1 MEKLKDA
8 FQATYL
14 CIKYPFLY
22 PRNRFTDLHYT
33 NWTLHE
39 YLKKLYDK
47 AYILDKRSY
56 QAKTKNVF
64 YVVWYRV
71 VDFIYKW
78 ICPIFHC
85 IPTYTEWDAM
95 PEGWH
100 KAFGD
105 DMLNELNAIYKKFD
119 RAQKKNFRILQI
131 KEKYGTLRFYTSFT
145 TPELI
150 RFTNKYEALS
160 EKTCIECGYPA
171 THMTKGYILPLCDE
185 CDKK

>member
-1 MEKLKDA
+1 MEKLKEVLK
-8 FQATYL
+8 ATYL

-56 QAKTKNVF
+56 LVKTKNVF
-64 YVVWYRV
+64 YVVWYRII
-71 VDFIYKW
+71 DFIYKW

-95 PEGWH
+95 PEGWR

-105 DMLNELNAIYKKFD
+105 DMLNELNTIYKKFN
-119 RAQKKNFRILQI
+119 RVQKKHFRILQI
-131 KEKYGTLRFYTSFT
+131 KEKYGSLRFYTSFT
-145 TPELI
+145 TPELAGLI
-150 RFTNKYEALS
+150 IKYEALS
-160 EKTCIECGYPA
+160 KQTCIECGYPA